1 MSKKHRIALGPV
13 TAEKKFWCC
22 VESGELPRLF
32 GVKQPRQRIEA
43 VRIVDVTVAPNFRF
57 GSIKIA
63 GLGTLLLF
71 GFLYVGHAEQ

>member
-32 GVKQPRQRIEA
+32 GVKQPRPRIEA
-43 VRIVDVTVAPNFRF
+43 VRIVDVTVVPNFRF

-63 GLGTLLLF
+63 GLGRYYYLDSFT
-71 GFLYVGHAEQ
+71 